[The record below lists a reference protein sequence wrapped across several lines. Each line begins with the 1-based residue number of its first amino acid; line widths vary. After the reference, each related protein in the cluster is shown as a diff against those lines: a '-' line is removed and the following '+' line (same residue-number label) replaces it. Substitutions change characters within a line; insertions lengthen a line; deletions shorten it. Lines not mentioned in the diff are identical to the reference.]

1 MRFKQL
7 LLEYSREKTLAN
19 DSLMTKVMAAVKR
32 KDPMEIGRRRPFVD
46 EFDSDE
52 NREFVLD
59 KFELMDPSPNQQY
72 IQPLMNWYQKD
83 KFRGFEDSQRLRD
96 ALGSF
101 LRFKQRLDKRDINQ
115 YTDINELEDAV
126 EEFKDEGTKKEKRQQ
141 GEYHIDPS
149 SYDVFAESAR
159 YVVVTPNTSQ
169 ASCSFGAGTKW
180 CTASL
185 GSSQYFDEY
194 RKDGPLYIIRTKDAN
209 YDSDS
214 IIATSDP
221 LYQFHFESGQFMN
234 VLDRPITLNERDKTG
249 LVINEELYLIFKEK
263 FADVLKTWMEKFF
276 ELKEDWNDFQRDVPI
291 TDVIRLMESHKIGD
305 GLEAVD
311 SMLDK
316 VGFTHW
322 QKNYYERYKD
332 MDMFNFIRGVNEI
345 IIPKLK
351 KEDALQNYIQRNYT
365 DRQSWWSVTKADI
378 RLDSEI
384 GEYLRLLTYNIY
396 DHEVGGMA
404 QNDEEHSLE
413 QIDQHF
419 TRQKSIAIHLKAFQ
433 DILSEFGGAQADF
446 AEELQEWKHEYKRIY
461 HWVGGRNGMANW
473 LEKYIIPKMLEEQGH
488 SEEEIQ
494 ELIDPPRK
502 IARDDVLNSK
512 DYKETWQGLI

>member
-141 GEYHIDPS
+141 GEYHIDS
-149 SYDVFAESAR
+149 ESYDVFAESAR

-194 RKDGPLYIIRTKDAN
+194 HKDGPLYIIRTKDAN

-234 VLDRPITLNERDKTG
+234 VQDRPIALDERDRTG
-249 LVINEELYLIFKEK
+249 LVINAELYSIFKEK
-263 FADVLKTWMEKFF
+263 FGDYVEKCIWRSFLNLK
-276 ELKEDWNDFQRDVPI
+276 
-291 TDVIRLMESHKIGD
+291 KIG
-305 GLEAVD
+305 AIF
-311 SMLDK
+311 K
-316 VGFTHW
+316 
-322 QKNYYERYKD
+322 
-332 MDMFNFIRGVNEI
+332 EI
-345 IIPKLK
+345 
-351 KEDALQNYIQRNYT
+351 
-365 DRQSWWSVTKADI
+365 
-378 RLDSEI
+378 
-384 GEYLRLLTYNIY
+384 LL
-396 DHEVGGMA
+396 
-404 QNDEEHSLE
+404 S
-413 QIDQHF
+413 
-419 TRQKSIAIHLKAFQ
+419 
-433 DILSEFGGAQADF
+433 
-446 AEELQEWKHEYKRIY
+446 
-461 HWVGGRNGMANW
+461 
-473 LEKYIIPKMLEEQGH
+473 
-488 SEEEIQ
+488 
-494 ELIDPPRK
+494 
-502 IARDDVLNSK
+502 
-512 DYKETWQGLI
+512 